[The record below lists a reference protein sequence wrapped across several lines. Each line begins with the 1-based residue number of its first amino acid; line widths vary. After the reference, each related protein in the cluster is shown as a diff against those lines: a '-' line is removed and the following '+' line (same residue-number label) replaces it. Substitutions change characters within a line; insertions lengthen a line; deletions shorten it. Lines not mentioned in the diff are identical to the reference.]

1 MDALVPT
8 WWEDRPAW
16 QRMWGFSSAR
26 SARSWTEWTLGPGSK
41 GKSIGAKWRQLCPC
55 YGETPPAYHPSW
67 VLHAAS
73 SFPFPGHR
81 SPARCTWEMSSVS
94 PGKHAARIDFIG
106 TCVTFLS
113 LSDRD
118 VCYQT
123 HFPIYDPFQVYLPTL
138 GYVQWQIMTN
148 VQAYIY
154 SIPYMDPLW
163 VCHVYTCWYLA
174 SDH

>member
-123 HFPIYDPFQVYLPTL
+123 HFPIRSISGISANIGICSMANNDKCT
-138 GYVQWQIMTN
+138 GI
-148 VQAYIY
+148 YIY